1 MFSSIGIPGLLII
14 GGIVV
19 LLFGA
24 KRIPELADG
33 LGKGLKKFKDAQNDL
48 EKSIEVPTE
57 IVKKN
62 EHEETQ
68 A

>member
-24 KRIPELADG
+24 KKIPELADG
-33 LGKGLKKFKDAQNDL
+33 LGKGLKKFKDAQNEL
-48 EKSIEVPTE
+48 EKSIEAPTE
-57 IVKKN
+57 IVKKI